1 MVRREESLN
10 LLGAFFLLIFEFHYI
25 LELFKKKRKR

>member
-10 LLGAFFLLIFEFHYI
+10 LLGAFFLLIFEFH